1 MFDMEGI
8 ARGFSGMVAG
18 GWWDAMHIVETAA
31 TYDSGGSIVAAGT
44 ASEVECLA
52 QVDVATQA
60 MRLDA
65 DFQET
70 DVRLLVMGVTYL
82 NIGERV
88 EMAAGPN
95 NGTVYV
101 LRSAV
106 RDPAGVGW
114 ECRGRAA

>member
-8 ARGFSGMVAG
+8 ARGFSGMVGG
-18 GWWDAMHIVETAA
+18 GWWAASHLVETAA
-31 TYDSGGSIVAAGT
+31 TYDSGGSITSPGT
-44 ASEVECLA
+44 VSASECLA

-70 DVRLLVMGVTYL
+70 DVRLLVMGPAVL
-82 NIGERV
+82 RINDRV

-95 NGTVYV
+95 NGTVYA